1 MSLGLAAFRA
11 LADAARTCDA
21 LRAGCAPGTPAWVAL
36 TECVLALEGLLAALV
51 EGDPLEEEES
61 DDERA
66 PVPGDGTASA
76 AA

>member
-36 TECVLALEGLLAALV
+36 TECVLEMLRALPFG
-51 EGDPLEEEES
+51 
-61 DDERA
+61 R
-66 PVPGDGTASA
+66 
-76 AA
+76 